1 MKSLSVSVKENY
13 HIDLNSHSLTP
24 PSFTTGKENPTTE
37 IDLIFP
43 SLLKVKSNSLSS
55 VSNLNLY
62 EKRENLKARILNSIK
77 EEAKK

>member
-24 PSFTTGKENPTTE
+24 PSFATGKENPTTE